1 MSGGTDG
8 DGSNEAEAMRDMA
21 AAAGVPRRDIAV
33 ENRSESTYENIAFS
47 REMLGADKR
56 VAIVSDAFHLPRAQ
70 WLARRHWPDKET
82 QLYAA
87 PDCGDS
93 APNYLRKLTRE
104 LLAWVKTAA
113 LHR

>member
-1 MSGGTDG
+1 
-8 DGSNEAEAMRDMA
+8 MRDMA

-47 REMLGADKR
+47 RVLLGTEKHI
-56 VAIVSDAFHLPRAQ
+56 AIVSDDFHLPRAQ
-70 WLARRHWPDKET
+70 WLARRHWPGKKA

-93 APNYLRKLTRE
+93 APNRLRKRTRE